1 MLFSVLQVLT
11 QRNTS
16 GIRRETHMEQIR
28 YGIVGARS
36 TGIVSEHQRAIL
48 NVPGIYL
55 AALCNRDPKELAEAA
70 ELVPHPVERYASAE
84 DMFAKASLDAVIIA
98 TPNYNHRD
106 LTLKAFAAGLHVL
119 CEKPLATTLEECD
132 EIIAAG
138 KQANRLLQVGLH
150 RRYRT
155 IYTRLAGL
163 IEQGE
168 LGRPVMMWSQEFRGD
183 WSQRFADDPEQG
195 RINWRYSQRLSGGTL
210 VEKTCHDFDVF
221 NWFGGGLPT
230 RVSASGGLSIY
241 EGRETLDHAIVNLEY
256 PSGLKANL
264 QLSLFVPHG
273 FHGRYAGLVGERGS
287 VKILEGS
294 DEMFQYFRDRSDAV
308 HYQEGPLQGRQG
320 HGIGVYAQNAAFA
333 DCIRRGIEPFA
344 TGEVG
349 KASVAVALAAE
360 QSIQTGKEVI
370 LGV

>member
-1 MLFSVLQVLT
+1 
-11 QRNTS
+11 
-16 GIRRETHMEQIR
+16 MEEIR
-28 YGIVGARS
+28 YGIVGAKS
-36 TGIVSEHQRAIL
+36 SAIVSEHQRAIL
-48 NVPGIYL
+48 KVPGTRIV
-55 AALCNRDPKELAEAA
+55 ALCNRDPKELAAAA
-70 ELVPHPVERYASAE
+70 ELVPYPVERYASTE
-84 DMFAKASLDAVIIA
+84 DMFANASLDAVVIA
-98 TPNYNHRD
+98 TPNYTHRD
-106 LTLKAFAAGLHVL
+106 LALQAFAGGFHVM

-138 KQANRLLQVGLH
+138 KKANRLLQVGLH

-168 LGRPVMMWSQEFRGD
+168 LGKPVMMWSQEFRGD
-183 WSQRFADDPEQG
+183 WSHRFADDPVEG

-230 RVSASGGLSIY
+230 RVSATGGLSVY

-256 PSGLKANL
+256 PNGLKANL

-273 FHGRYAGLVGERGS
+273 FPGRYAGLVGEWGS
-287 VKILEGS
+287 VKILES
-294 DEMFQYFRDRSDAV
+294 SNEMFQYFKNHNDTI
-308 HYQEGPLQGRQG
+308 HYQEGRSAGPQG

-333 DCIRRGIEPFA
+333 DCIRHGRETFA
-344 TGEVG
+344 NGEVG

-360 QSIQTGKEVI
+360 QSILTGKEVF
-370 LGV
+370 LNGQGESTN